1 MSTFKTTV
9 GEILERIPK
18 LPADALELVHL
29 ATGGAAE
36 VESFRPEVDLVYKTH
51 IKTHPLNDKANEGGD
66 VLLLVSC
73 ECIAHSLCKHICAHF
88 AKQKRDREDVAEALA
103 KRKGLPADP
112 SAETVSESGKETD
125 VPLSRRAEG
134 LKLIAGSI
142 EKVSEAFQDLANGI
156 MLVKEGSDED

>member
-51 IKTHPLNDKANEGGD
+51 IKIHPHNDKANEGGD

-73 ECIAHSLCKHICAHF
+73 SCVSHSLCHHLVSHF
-88 AKQKRDREDVAEALA
+88 AKQKRDREDVAAALA
-103 KRKGLPADP
+103 KRKGVPADP
-112 SAETVSESGKETD
+112 PTETVPQKRKKPD
-125 VPLSRRAEG
+125 APLSRLAEG

-142 EKVSEAFQDLANGI
+142 EKVTEAFQDLADGI
-156 MLVKEGSDED
+156 ALVVKEE